1 MENQNS
7 YFSKLLKS
15 GKTVK
20 KQVALYL
27 DEAKIE
33 RIDMIVK
40 QFSTISD
47 ARSFSR
53 NTLIEEAID
62 KFLEE
67 SEKFLLE
74 EHGLDIDMLLEEE
87 RSKKYDTVIFSS
99 TGRGF
104 EDVFLGESEH
114 ACWYPC
120 KISDIREPDLE
131 YIAIYRGTPVS
142 AITHYARIKEF
153 KKERRRGENGEYEEY
168 KVCYFEGKAVE
179 LPHKITLGNKP
190 SIFFRGGGGKYTFL
204 ESLLNAKKADEI
216 VFDKS

>member
-74 EHGLDIDMLLEEE
+74 AIEVAPRDIQSRTELGRLLSKQKGREGEAEKFLLEAIEIYPE
-87 RSKKYDTVIFSS
+87 HLHSRTV
-99 TGRGF
+99 
-104 EDVFLGESEH
+104 L
-114 ACWYPC
+114 
-120 KISDIREPDLE
+120 
-131 YIAIYRGTPVS
+131 
-142 AITHYARIKEF
+142 ARL
-153 KKERRRGENGEYEEY
+153 YEKMNRLPEAKRLY
-168 KVCYFEGKAVE
+168 QELCNIDPGNRFGVEGLSRLK
-179 LPHKITLGNKP
+179 
-190 SIFFRGGGGKYTFL
+190 
-204 ESLLNAKKADEI
+204 
-216 VFDKS
+216 

>member
-104 EDVFLGESEH
+104 EDVFLGE
-114 ACWYPC
+114 
-120 KISDIREPDLE
+120 
-131 YIAIYRGTPVS
+131 
-142 AITHYARIKEF
+142 
-153 KKERRRGENGEYEEY
+153 
-168 KVCYFEGKAVE
+168 
-179 LPHKITLGNKP
+179 
-190 SIFFRGGGGKYTFL
+190 
-204 ESLLNAKKADEI
+204 
-216 VFDKS
+216 